1 MNQKIHREDSRLDN
15 LDKTA
20 EAIGMGGN
28 LRPNISEEVY
38 RKRMK
43 KRKEVQT
50 QRLKERNKEKGL
62 IIINTGQ
69 GKGKTTAALGM
80 GLRTIG
86 HNHKVAIIQFIKG
99 GWEPGESLALKIFGD
114 KLKFHAFGEG
124 FTWETQD
131 RNKDINLVMSSWRK
145 AITYIK
151 DPNYKLI
158 ILDEIIVAIKL
169 GYIDEDEIINGI
181 SLRPELTHV
190 VLTGRGAS
198 KKLINSA
205 DLVTEMKLIHHPF
218 REQGVKAQEGI
229 EY

>member
-80 GLRTIG
+80 GLRTCLLYTS
-86 HNHKVAIIQFIKG
+86 
-99 GWEPGESLALKIFGD
+99 PSP
-114 KLKFHAFGEG
+114 
-124 FTWETQD
+124 
-131 RNKDINLVMSSWRK
+131 R
-145 AITYIK
+145 
-151 DPNYKLI
+151 
-158 ILDEIIVAIKL
+158 DE
-169 GYIDEDEIINGI
+169 
-181 SLRPELTHV
+181 
-190 VLTGRGAS
+190 
-198 KKLINSA
+198 
-205 DLVTEMKLIHHPF
+205 
-218 REQGVKAQEGI
+218 
-229 EY
+229 

>member
-1 MNQKIHREDSRLDN
+1 MNQNIPEGNSRINN
-15 LDKTA
+15 LDKSA
-20 EAIGMGGN
+20 EEIGMGGN
-28 LRPNISEEVY
+28 LIANISEETY
-38 RKRMK
+38 RKRMQ
-43 KRKEVQT
+43 KRKEVQGK
-50 QRLKERNKEKGL
+50 RLKARDKEKGL
-62 IIINTGQ
+62 IIITTGQ

-80 GLRTIG
+80 CLRTIG
-86 HNHKVAIIQFIKG
+86 HDHKVAIIQFIKG

-114 KLKFHAFGEG
+114 KLKFHACGEG

-131 RNKDINLVMSSWRK
+131 RNKDINLVQSSWEK
-145 AITYIK
+145 ALSYLK
-151 DPNYKLI
+151 DPNFKLI
-158 ILDEIIVAIKL
+158 ILDEIIIAIKL
-169 GYIDEDEIINGI
+169 GYIDEDEIIKGI

-198 KKLINSA
+198 KKLIDSA

>member
-1 MNQKIHREDSRLDN
+1 MNHKFSKDNSRLN
-15 LDKTA
+15 KLDKSA
-20 EAIGMGGN
+20 EEIGMGGD
-28 LRPNISEEVY
+28 LIPNITEEKY
-38 RKRMK
+38 RKRME

-50 QRLKERNKEKGL
+50 QRLKERKKEKGL
-62 IIINTGQ
+62 IIITTGE

-80 GLRTIG
+80 GIRTLG

-99 GWEPGESLALKIFGD
+99 GWEPGESLALKIYGD
-114 KLKFHAFGEG
+114 SLKFHACGEG

-131 RNKDINLVMSSWRK
+131 RNKDKALVQSSWSK
-145 AITYIK
+145 ALSYLK
-151 DPNYKLI
+151 DTNYKLI

-169 GYIDEDEIINGI
+169 GYIDEDEIIKGI
-181 SLRPELTHV
+181 NLRPELTHV

-198 KKLINSA
+198 KKLIDSA

-218 REQGVKAQEGI
+218 REQGVKAQKGI

>member
-1 MNQKIHREDSRLDN
+1 MKDNTSNEDSRLKN
-15 LDKTA
+15 LDNSA
-20 EAIGMGGN
+20 EKIGMGGN
-28 LRPNISEEVY
+28 LIPNITEEQY
-38 RKRMK
+38 REKMK

-50 QRLKERNKEKGL
+50 LRLKERNKEKGL
-62 IIINTGQ
+62 IIINTGH

-86 HNHKVAIIQFIKG
+86 HGHKVAIIQFIKG
-99 GWEPGESLALKIFGD
+99 GWEPGESLALKMFGD
-114 KLKFHAFGEG
+114 KLKFHACGEG
-124 FTWETQD
+124 FTWETQN
-131 RNKDINLVMSSWRK
+131 RNKDINLVNSSWEK
-145 AITYIK
+145 AKNYIK
-151 DPNYKLI
+151 DPTYKLI

-169 GYIDEDEIINGI
+169 GYIDENEIINGI
-181 SLRPELTHV
+181 NFRPKLTHV

-198 KKLINSA
+198 KKLIDSA